1 MTKMLNEMI
10 ICSPAIW
17 QPMLQQ
23 QVFRGLLDGFSYPG
37 RIVACA
43 DSETTACL
51 AILIA
56 LIDGE
61 TTLADP
67 QQCLNSAL
75 WAKLETRPC
84 IPEKA
89 AFILLDGTQSA
100 DLNPCIGTLETP
112 ETGATIL
119 LRVGALHPDS
129 SGNLRLQLSG
139 PGIETIT
146 SISVDGL
153 HPAWITARQEWVSA
167 FPLGVD
173 LLLCDEHHFVAIP
186 RTTQIKMGDAA

>member
-1 MTKMLNEMI
+1 MTKMLNKTI
-10 ICSPAIW
+10 NCSPAIW

-56 LIDGE
+56 LVDGE

-67 QQCLNSAL
+67 QQLLQPAF

-89 AFILLDGTQSA
+89 AFILLDGVQAA
-100 DLNPCIGTLETP
+100 DLKPCIGTLDAP

-119 LRVGALHPDS
+119 LRVAALHAGFT
-129 SGNLRLQLSG
+129 GNLSLQLSG
-139 PGIETIT
+139 PGIETTT

-153 HPAWITARQEWVSA
+153 HPAWISARQEWNSA

-173 LLLCDEHHFVAIP
+173 LLLCDEHHVVVIP
-186 RTTQIKMGDAA
+186 RTTQIEMGDAV

>member
-1 MTKMLNEMI
+1 MLNETI
-10 ICSPAIW
+10 NCSPVIW
-17 QPMLQQ
+17 QPMMQQ

-37 RIVACA
+37 RIIACA
-43 DSETTACL
+43 DIDTTACL

-56 LIDGE
+56 LVDGE

-67 QQCLNSAL
+67 QQLLQPAL

-84 IPEKA
+84 ILEKA
-89 AFILLDGTQSA
+89 AFILLDGAQSA
-100 DLNPCIGTLETP
+100 ALKPCIGTLETP

-119 LRVGALHPDS
+119 LRVAALNPDLT
-129 SGNLRLQLSG
+129 GNLRLQLSG
-139 PGIETIT
+139 PGIESTT

-153 HPAWITARQEWVSA
+153 HSTWITARQEWVSA

-186 RTTQIKMGDAA
+186 RTTQIAMGDAA

>member
-1 MTKMLNEMI
+1 MLNETI
-10 ICSPAIW
+10 NCSPVIW
-17 QPMLQQ
+17 QPMMQQ
-23 QVFRGLLDGFSYPG
+23 QVFRGLLDSFSYPG

-56 LIDGE
+56 LGDGE

-67 QQCLNSAL
+67 QQLLQPAL
-75 WAKLETRPC
+75 WAKLETRPR

-89 AFILLDGTQSA
+89 AFILLDGAQAA
-100 DLNPCIGTLETP
+100 DLNPCIGTLEKP

-119 LRVGALHPDS
+119 LRVGALHS
-129 SGNLRLQLSG
+129 GLSGNLRLQLSG
-139 PGIETIT
+139 PGIESTT
-146 SISVDGL
+146 SISVDRL
-153 HPAWITARQEWVSA
+153 HPAWITARQEWCSA

-173 LLLCDEHHFVAIP
+173 LLLCDEHHFVVIP
-186 RTTQIKMGDAA
+186 RTTQIEMGDAA

>member
-1 MTKMLNEMI
+1 MTKMQNETLN
-10 ICSPAIW
+10 CSPNIW

-23 QVFRGLLDGFSYPG
+23 QVFRGLLDAFSYPG
-37 RIVACA
+37 RITACA

-51 AILIA
+51 AILVA
-56 LIDGE
+56 LVDGE

-67 QQCLNSAL
+67 QQWLSSAL
-75 WAKLETRPC
+75 WSKLEARHS

-89 AFILLDGTQSA
+89 AFILLDGFQATDFKPS
-100 DLNPCIGTLETP
+100 IGTLDAP

-119 LRVGALHPDS
+119 LRVNSLHPDL
-129 SGNLRLQLSG
+129 SGNLRLQLRG
-139 PGIETIT
+139 PGIESTT

-173 LLLCDEHHFVAIP
+173 LLLCDAHHFVAIP
-186 RTTQIKMGDAA
+186 RTTQVEVGGLA

>member
-1 MTKMLNEMI
+1 MLNKTI
-10 ICSPAIW
+10 NCSPAIW

-37 RIVACA
+37 RIKTCA
-43 DSETTACL
+43 DSETTASL

-56 LIDGE
+56 LVDGE

-67 QQCLNSAL
+67 QQLLGSAL
-75 WAKLETRPC
+75 WTRLETRHS
-84 IPEKA
+84 IPEKS
-89 AFILLDGTQSA
+89 AFILLDGAPEPDFQ
-100 DLNPCIGTLETP
+100 PCTGTLDAP

-119 LRVGALHPDS
+119 LRVGALHADFT
-129 SGNLRLQLSG
+129 GNLRLQLSG
-139 PGIETIT
+139 PGIETST

-153 HPAWITARQEWVSA
+153 HPAWISARKEWVSA

-186 RTTQIKMGDAA
+186 RTTQITMGVAT